1 MAGEKTETATP
12 KKRKDE
18 RKKGNV
24 FVSKDVSA
32 LISILTI
39 FYSAKLLFPG
49 IYRQLKAFMLL
60 HLDYAS
66 TKTDITDSFISQI
79 AIGAIQTFA
88 AAAIP
93 LIMIAMITGLVV
105 TLAQTRLLFS
115 MDSLKPKFSRLNP
128 LEGIKKIISLKSTV
142 EVIKGSIKIT
152 VLLYILYN
160 FIKKRFLDLSRTMTM
175 GIMAS
180 SVFMFESVIQMVFN
194 ISIAFAAISVLD
206 YAYQWWD
213 YERQLKMSKHD
224 ITEEHKQMEGNPQIK
239 GKIKEL
245 QRKMAMSR
253 MMQAVP
259 SADIVI
265 KNPTHFAVALKYD
278 IEKDGAPILVAKGQD
293 ELAMRIIRTAEK
305 NSVPVIENK
314 PLARSIFSQTQLKRE
329 IEQEHY
335 AEIAEILVYIYKLNN
350 KEMKL

>member
-1 MAGEKTETATP
+1 MAGEKTENATP

-49 IYRQLKAFMLL
+49 MYINLRAFMLL

-66 TKTDITDSFISQI
+66 TKTDLTDSFITEV
-79 AIGAIQTFA
+79 AIGAMQTFIRT
-88 AAAIP
+88 AIP
-93 LIMIAMITGLVV
+93 LIMIAMVTGVVV

-128 LEGIKKIISLKSTV
+128 LEGVKKIISLKSTV

-160 FIKKRFLDLSRTMTM
+160 FIKNRFVDLSRTMTM
-175 GIMAS
+175 GIMS
-180 SVFMFESVIQMVFN
+180 SSIFMLQSVIQMVFN
-194 ISIAFAAISVLD
+194 ISIAFAAISALD

-213 YERQLKMSKHD
+213 YERQIKMSKHD
-224 ITEEHKQMEGNPQIK
+224 VKEEFKQMEGNPQIK
-239 GKIKEL
+239 GKIKEI

-259 SADIVI
+259 SADVVI

-293 ELAMRIIRTAEK
+293 ELAMRIISTAEK

-314 PLARSIFSQTQLKRE
+314 PLARSIFSQTQINGE
-329 IEQEHY
+329 IAQEHY

-350 KEMKL
+350 KELEL